1 MEKRFAMIPR
11 TSLSPPLAGPSVHDI
26 RPAAPDPLWRAAQA
40 LEAGFL
46 SELLR
51 LSDPG
56 TPDAG
61 LGGGPGEAQ
70 FRSFLIEAQAERITA
85 AGGIGLARK
94 LYTAMGGPDR

>member
-1 MEKRFAMIPR
+1 MEKRFAMIPQ
-11 TSLSPPLAGPSVHDI
+11 TSLSPPPAGPSGHDI

-51 LSDPG
+51 LSDPD
-56 TPDAG
+56 TSHAG
-61 LGGGPGEAQ
+61 FGGGPGEAQ
-70 FRSFLIEAQAERITA
+70 FRSFLIEAQAERMTA

-94 LYTAMGGPDR
+94 LYTAMGGQDR